1 MLVVGMTS
9 GMLAAAWPAAAVAQV
24 NASQQLTPPI
34 VVTILGNRPL
44 HTFRPE
50 QSWGAAL
57 DGHDYSR
64 TATVYTPTNL
74 AAMRSARLGSISY
87 RLRSELAIEA
97 WHWNPA
103 GTWSDAARHQGYW
116 TSSATATKPI
126 LISYGY
132 RLPRRG
138 RTLDDANNDS
148 YSRIDDGDTTSFWKS
163 NPYLD
168 PRFTQERERDHFQWL
183 VVDLGTAQ
191 PIDAAK
197 IAWGAPFARR
207 FTIDYWTGDQSLPID
222 RNPDGGWVSFTKG
235 IVTGGR
241 GGDVM
246 LSLEAH
252 PVTTRFVRLTLRE
265 SSHSAAGGNGDPR
278 DSLGFAVREL
288 SLGTLDASGSFHDVM
303 RHGTSAATQSEVLVS
318 STDPWHRASDL
329 DSNVAQPGFDR
340 VFRSGLTRGHP
351 TLVPTGLLFDTPENA
366 AAELRFLRW
375 RGYPVERMELGEEPD
390 GQRVT
395 PEDYAALY
403 LQFARALRR
412 VDARITLGGPSMQT
426 LYNDELYL
434 WPARN
439 APGKRSTW
447 VGRFIDHLDA
457 RGRLADFSFF
467 SFEWYPFDDVCGP
480 AAPHLA
486 EAPGM
491 LSGAIVR
498 LRAAGLP
505 AGIPFVM
512 TEYGYS
518 AHASPIEIDLAGAI
532 FNVETVAK
540 FFAHQGSAAYAFG
553 FEPAELMHEP
563 GCPLWGNLA
572 FFLSDP
578 AGEVRDSMPA
588 YWAARLLTTAWAD
601 SSGGKHRQYATAVSS
616 AGGVSDSVVGAYALH
631 RPDGRWSV
639 LLLNRDSAHAGI
651 VSVSLQATATS
662 SPRPLA
668 GPIDLWQYSSAQ
680 YQFHADGEAGRP
692 SRNLP
697 PAHHVIPTT
706 ATLTTLPP
714 MSITVI
720 IGH

>member
-1 MLVVGMTS
+1 MS
-9 GMLAAAWPAAAVAQV
+9 WRAAVVLITCLLPLGAV
-24 NASQQLTPPI
+24 DPGPPDPI
-34 VVTILGNRPL
+34 VVTILGDQPL
-44 HTFRPE
+44 NTFRPD

-64 TATVYTPTNL
+64 TATVYSRANV
-74 AAMRSARLGSISY
+74 AAMRSARLGPITY
-87 RLRSELAIEA
+87 RLRTELANEA

-103 GTWSDAARHQGYW
+103 GQWSDAARQQGYW
-116 TSSATATKPI
+116 TSSATAKRPI

-138 RTLDDANNDS
+138 RTLDDANNDG

-168 PRFTQERERDHFQWL
+168 PRYTQENPRDHFQWL
-183 VVDLGTAQ
+183 VVDLGTAL

-197 IAWGAPFARR
+197 IAWGAPYARR
-207 FTIDYWTGDQSLPID
+207 YTIDYWAGDQSQRID
-222 RNPDGGWVSFTKG
+222 RNPDGNWATFAQGSITDG
-235 IVTGGR
+235 E
-241 GGDVM
+241 GGDVL
-246 LSLEAH
+246 LSLAPH
-252 PVTTRFVRLTLRE
+252 PVTTRFVRLTLWQ
-265 SSHSAAGGNGDPR
+265 SSHTAAGGNGDPR

-288 SLGTLDASGSFHDVM
+288 ALGTRDASGSFHDVI

-351 TLVPTGLLFDTPENA
+351 TLMPTGLLFDTPENA
-366 AAELRFLRW
+366 AAELRFLRS
-375 RGYPVERMELGEEPD
+375 RGYRVERLELGEEPD

-395 PEDYAALY
+395 SEDYAALY
-403 LQFARALRR
+403 LQFARALRQ
-412 VDARITLGGPSMQT
+412 VDPAIVLGGPSLQT
-426 LYNDELYL
+426 LYNDAMYL

-447 VGRFIDHLDA
+447 IGRFIDYLDA
-457 RGRLADFSFF
+457 RGRLADYSFF

-491 LSGAIVR
+491 LSEFISR

-518 AHASPIEIDLAGAI
+518 AYASQIEIDLPGAI
-532 FNVETVAK
+532 FNVETVAN
-540 FFAHQGSAAYAFG
+540 FFAHQGTAAYAFG
-553 FEPAELMHEP
+553 VEPAELMQEP

-572 FFLSDP
+572 FFLSDS
-578 AGEVRDSMPA
+578 AGEVRDTLPA
-588 YWAARLLTTAWAD
+588 YWAARLLTTAWAV
-601 SSGGKHRQYATAVSS
+601 SGGGIHQQLATRISS
-616 AGGVSDSVVGAYALH
+616 PNGAGDSVVGAYALH

-639 LLLNRDSAHAGI
+639 LLVNRDSAQARSI
-651 VSVSLQATATS
+651 TVSLQAPGAS
-662 SPRPLA
+662 IPRSLA

-692 SRNLP
+692 SRNLA
-697 PAHHVIPTT
+697 PAHRRIPTA
-706 ATLTTLPP
+706 ATPITLPP

-720 IGH
+720 TGH